1 MLEKCKNK
9 SCRGVKSISDAEKF
23 IEAGAER
30 LGTSSICKI
39 LKMKIQQIIK
49 VFNLWIGLQKLKF
62 NYKYK
67 EQQTEEFSLCF
78 YLVLTENIFQDI
90 ISYIVN

>member
-1 MLEKCKNK
+1 
-9 SCRGVKSISDAEKF
+9 
-23 IEAGAER
+23 
-30 LGTSSICKI
+30 
-39 LKMKIQQIIK
+39 MKIQQIIK

-67 EQQTEEFSLCF
+67 EQNRGIFLCF

>member
-1 MLEKCKNK
+1 MD
-9 SCRGVKSISDAEKF
+9 RI
-23 IEAGAER
+23 
-30 LGTSSICKI
+30 T
-39 LKMKIQQIIK
+39 
-49 VFNLWIGLQKLKF
+49 KLKF

-67 EQQTEEFSLCF
+67 NKTEGIFLCF